1 MTMMT
6 MMMATKMTTKMT
18 TMMMTMMMKTTTMT
32 MTTMTTMM
40 RMTMT
45 TKTNFPEPTRL
56 NALLLGLLAVFV
68 LCAGPVVIA
77 EGDASSDP
85 RLAGNRWGA
94 QYFPNVELKTHTGET
109 VRFFDDLLKDKVVVI
124 NFIYTECPDAC
135 PLETAR
141 LTEVYEIL
149 GDRMGDDVFFYSIS
163 IDPETDTPEVLAEYA
178 NRYQTGPGW
187 LFLTGVSEEI
197 ELIRRKLGL
206 YIDEINKDPTDHNL
220 SMIIGNQRSGRWMK
234 RSPFENPY
242 ILANEIGSWLHNF
255 KKKNTNQNLNRY
267 DGNVPELRT
276 LTQGESLFRTR
287 CAACHNIGQGD
298 GLKRTG
304 PNLLEV
310 TERREA
316 EWLRRWIQQPDVML
330 QEEDPIAMTLF
341 TAYKQ
346 VLMPNMQLNDHEVL
360 SVIEYLKT
368 ESRRVSKM
376 ESVEALMAL
385 KDAEV
390 PDCCQKNMNAVLDEG
405 IDADGIGNQVE
416 SLAVV
421 DLSPVSDGGETDNN
435 AVMTSSPRSMSLFFG
450 CAFGFVAFV
459 VHRRKV

>member
-1 MTMMT
+1 
-6 MMMATKMTTKMT
+6 
-18 TMMMTMMMKTTTMT
+18 
-32 MTTMTTMM
+32 M
-40 RMTMT
+40 R
-45 TKTNFPEPTRL
+45 
-56 NALLLGLLAVFV
+56 
-68 LCAGPVVIA
+68 
-77 EGDASSDP
+77 
-85 RLAGNRWGA
+85 
-94 QYFPNVELKTHTGET
+94 
-109 VRFFDDLLKDKVVVI
+109 
-124 NFIYTECPDAC
+124 
-135 PLETAR
+135 
-141 LTEVYEIL
+141 
-149 GDRMGDDVFFYSIS
+149 
-163 IDPETDTPEVLAEYA
+163 
-178 NRYQTGPGW
+178 
-187 LFLTGVSEEI
+187 EEI
-197 ELIRRKLGL
+197 ELLRRKLGL
-206 YIDEINKDPTDHNL
+206 YIDEVNKDPTDHNL

-242 ILANEIGSWLHNF
+242 ILANEIGSSLHNF
-255 KKKNTNQNLNRY
+255 KKMNKNQNLNRY
-267 DGNVPELRT
+267 DGDIPELRT

-287 CAACHNIGQGD
+287 CAVCHNIGQGD

-346 VLMPNMQLNDHEVL
+346 VLMPNMQLNDHEVS

-376 ESVEALMAL
+376 ESVEALMAQ

-405 IDADGIGNQVE
+405 TDTDGSGNQVE

-421 DLSPVSDGGETDNN
+421 DLSQVSDRDETDNN
-435 AVMTSSPRSMSLFFG
+435 AVMTSLPRSMSLFFG
-450 CAFGFVAFV
+450 CAFSFLAFVA
-459 VHRRKV
+459 HRRRV

>member
-1 MTMMT
+1 
-6 MMMATKMTTKMT
+6 
-18 TMMMTMMMKTTTMT
+18 
-32 MTTMTTMM
+32 
-40 RMTMT
+40 MT
-45 TKTNFPEPTRL
+45 TKTKDNYPTQGGL
-56 NALLLGLLAVFV
+56 NALLLGFLALLVLFAAPAVFAQV
-68 LCAGPVVIA
+68 DP
-77 EGDASSDP
+77 SSDP
-85 RLAGNRWGA
+85 RLSGNRWGG

-149 GDRMGDDVFFYSIS
+149 GDRVGDDVFFYSIS

-206 YIDEINKDPTDHNL
+206 YIDEVNKDPTDHNL

-242 ILANEIGSWLHNF
+242 ILANEIGSWLHNY
-255 KKKNTNQNLNRY
+255 KKNTNQNLNRY
-267 DGNVPELRT
+267 DGEIPELRT

-287 CAACHNIGQGD
+287 CSACHNIGQGD

-316 EWLRRWIQQPDVML
+316 GWLRRWIQQPDVML
-330 QEEDPIAMTLF
+330 QEEDPIAMSLF
-341 TAYKQ
+341 AAYRQ
-346 VLMPNMQLNDHEVL
+346 ALMPNLQLNDHEVS
-360 SVIEYLKT
+360 SVIEYLKV

-376 ESVEALMAL
+376 ESVEALMAQ

-390 PDCCQKNMNAVLDEG
+390 PDCCQKNKNAVFDGGMDTDDSGKQE
-405 IDADGIGNQVE
+405 DA
-416 SLAVV
+416 LALV
-421 DLSPVSDGGETDNN
+421 DLPPVSDPGETDDIT
-435 AVMTSSPRSMSLFFG
+435 VMRSFPRSMSLVLG
-450 CAFGFVAFV
+450 CAFGFMALV

>member
-1 MTMMT
+1 
-6 MMMATKMTTKMT
+6 
-18 TMMMTMMMKTTTMT
+18 
-32 MTTMTTMM
+32 
-40 RMTMT
+40 MT
-45 TKTNFPEPTRL
+45 TKTKDNYPTQGGL
-56 NALLLGLLAVFV
+56 NALLLGFLALLVLFAAPAVFAQV
-68 LCAGPVVIA
+68 DP
-77 EGDASSDP
+77 SSDP
-85 RLAGNRWGA
+85 RLSGNRWGG

-149 GDRMGDDVFFYSIS
+149 GDRVGDDVFFYSIS

-206 YIDEINKDPTDHNL
+206 YIDEVNKDPTDHNL

-267 DGNVPELRT
+267 DGEIPELRT

-287 CAACHNIGQGD
+287 CSACHNIGQGD

-316 EWLRRWIQQPDVML
+316 GWLRRWIQQPDVML
-330 QEEDPIAMTLF
+330 QEEDPIAMALF
-341 TAYKQ
+341 AAYNQ
-346 VLMPNMQLNDHEVL
+346 ALMPNLQLNDHEVS
-360 SVIEYLKT
+360 SVIDYLKV
-368 ESRRVSKM
+368 ESRRVLKM
-376 ESVEALMAL
+376 ESVEALMAQ

-390 PDCCQKNMNAVLDEG
+390 PECCQKNKNAVF
-405 IDADGIGNQVE
+405 DGGMDTDGSGKQEE
-416 SLAVV
+416 SIAVV
-421 DLSPVSDGGETDNN
+421 ELSRFLIQ
-435 AVMTSSPRSMSLFFG
+435 AKRMTSLS
-450 CAFGFVAFV
+450 
-459 VHRRKV
+459 

>member
-1 MTMMT
+1 LVFL
-6 MMMATKMTTKMT
+6 K
-18 TMMMTMMMKTTTMT
+18 
-32 MTTMTTMM
+32 
-40 RMTMT
+40 
-45 TKTNFPEPTRL
+45 TKTKDNYPTQGGL
-56 NALLLGLLAVFV
+56 NALLLGFLALLVLFAAPAVFAQV
-68 LCAGPVVIA
+68 DP
-77 EGDASSDP
+77 SSDP
-85 RLAGNRWGA
+85 RLSGNRWGG

-149 GDRMGDDVFFYSIS
+149 GDRVGDDVFFYSIS

-206 YIDEINKDPTDHNL
+206 YIDEVNKDPTDHNL

-267 DGNVPELRT
+267 DGEIPELRT

-287 CAACHNIGQGD
+287 CSACHNIGQGD

-316 EWLRRWIQQPDVML
+316 GWLRRWIQQPDVML
-330 QEEDPIAMTLF
+330 QEEDPIAMSLF
-341 TAYKQ
+341 AAYRQ
-346 VLMPNMQLNDHEVL
+346 ALMPNLQLNDHEVS
-360 SVIEYLKT
+360 SVIDYLKV
-368 ESRRVSKM
+368 ESRRVLKM
-376 ESVEALMAL
+376 ESVEALMAQ

-390 PDCCQKNMNAVLDEG
+390 PECCQKNKNAVF
-405 IDADGIGNQVE
+405 DGGMDTDGSGKQEE
-416 SLAVV
+416 SIAVV
-421 DLSPVSDGGETDNN
+421 ELSRFLIQ
-435 AVMTSSPRSMSLFFG
+435 AKRMTSLS
-450 CAFGFVAFV
+450 
-459 VHRRKV
+459 

>member
-1 MTMMT
+1 
-6 MMMATKMTTKMT
+6 
-18 TMMMTMMMKTTTMT
+18 
-32 MTTMTTMM
+32 
-40 RMTMT
+40 
-45 TKTNFPEPTRL
+45 
-56 NALLLGLLAVFV
+56 
-68 LCAGPVVIA
+68 
-77 EGDASSDP
+77 
-85 RLAGNRWGA
+85 
-94 QYFPNVELKTHTGET
+94 

-316 EWLRRWIQQPDVML
+316 GWLRRWIQQPDVML
-330 QEEDPIAMTLF
+330 QEEDPIAMSLF
-341 TAYKQ
+341 AAYRQ
-346 VLMPNMQLNDHEVL
+346 ALMPNLQLNDHEVS
-360 SVIEYLKT
+360 SVIDYLKV
-368 ESRRVSKM
+368 ESRRVLKM
-376 ESVEALMAL
+376 ESVEALMAQ

-390 PDCCQKNMNAVLDEG
+390 PDCCQKNKNAVF
-405 IDADGIGNQVE
+405 DGGMDTDGSGKQEE
-416 SLAVV
+416 SIAVV
-421 DLSPVSDGGETDNN
+421 ELSPVSDPGETDDIT
-435 AVMTSSPRSMSLFFG
+435 VMRSLPRSMSLVLG